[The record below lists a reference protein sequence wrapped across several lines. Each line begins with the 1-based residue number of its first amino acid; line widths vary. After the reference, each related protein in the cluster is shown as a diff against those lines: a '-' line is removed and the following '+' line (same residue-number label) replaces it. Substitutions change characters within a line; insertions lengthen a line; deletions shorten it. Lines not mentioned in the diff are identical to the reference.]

1 MVHME
6 KDPQFGSQI
15 HCSEKKYSTNINFER
30 HLLYRILKGQYFEFC
45 SDKIE
50 VFFALSILVSIAD
63 ECSFTPKVTDCWN
76 VRAQKDSDETVH
88 SMTVSTR
95 SEIGGAILSSS
106 HGSIIKTA
114 LICLLISSAVQLLF
128 PLLTGHILWLAS
140 LTNYYGRCLLRM
152 QCGSSN
158 SIGEVSLPATKG
170 PTYFPEIFPVETW
183 TGAQPAPLIT
193 NSHFNQISDHAREQ
207 EALAALS
214 AAQSSRRQG
223 NRRKVCKMSVRT
235 NARILPSTDARSIIE
250 HALALAPNH
259 PDILTEYGLYHEVL
273 ENNVME
279 ADLCYA
285 KALAFDPHHS
295 EALVRR
301 KRTLPLVSAM
311 DAKLLGRIQKKRDE
325 FARLPHTASLKRAM
339 RESYFLHIYHTVAIE
354 GNTLSLGQ
362 TRSILE
368 SGMAVAGKSIQE
380 HNEVIGMD
388 AALRFLNHSL
398 LHMNEITLDDIMEM
412 HRRVLGNV
420 NPVDAGRIRTTQVFV
435 GRFTPVAPEYV
446 KGQLDDLVDWLR
458 DPSTLEMN
466 PVERAAIA
474 HYKLVLVHPFVDG
487 NGRTARLLLNLIL
500 MRAGFP
506 PVILPVESR
515 AEYYATLHTANL
527 GDLRPFVRY
536 VARHT
541 ENTLKFYM
549 SSAEKCAGGD
559 CAENELHG
567 EESER
572 IQS

>member
-1 MVHME
+1 
-6 KDPQFGSQI
+6 
-15 HCSEKKYSTNINFER
+15 
-30 HLLYRILKGQYFEFC
+30 
-45 SDKIE
+45 
-50 VFFALSILVSIAD
+50 
-63 ECSFTPKVTDCWN
+63 
-76 VRAQKDSDETVH
+76 
-88 SMTVSTR
+88 
-95 SEIGGAILSSS
+95 
-106 HGSIIKTA
+106 
-114 LICLLISSAVQLLF
+114 
-128 PLLTGHILWLAS
+128 
-140 LTNYYGRCLLRM
+140 M
-152 QCGSSN
+152 QCGSPN
-158 SIGEVSLPATKG
+158 YPGEVSLPATKG

-183 TGAQPAPLIT
+183 MGAQPGPLIT
-193 NSHFNQISDHAREQ
+193 NRHYEELSDHAREQ

-223 NRRKVCKMSVRT
+223 NRRK
-235 NARILPSTDARSIIE
+235 ARSIIE

-273 ENNVME
+273 ENNVLE

-301 KRTLPLVSAM
+301 KKTLPLVSAM

-325 FARLPHTASLKRAM
+325 FARLPHTSSLKRAM

-362 TRSILE
+362 TRSGAVGVEACGAVGPSAEPDQSGVFDWRFGDRHDCQFSILE
-368 SGMAVAGKSIQE
+368 TGMAVAGKSIQE

-398 LHMNEITLDDIMEM
+398 LHMNEITLDDILEM
-412 HRRVLGNV
+412 HRRVLGNA

-435 GRFTPVAPEYV
+435 GHFTPVAPEYV

-541 ENTLKFYM
+541 ENTLKFYI
-549 SSAEKCAGGD
+549 SSAEKCAD